1 MVTSKLLTTNSD
13 EPRASGDRSDY
24 NQRSHRLLLVGFRR
38 NYLRIT
44 KKIIRM
50 MSYLKYSFL
59 LFAALIMFSCEEEY
73 LDTRPTN
80 AIASAD
86 ALATEANMA
95 LVINGMHRTMYA
107 QSQTVLPGGTAV
119 ANTARANEHYWV
131 PMGDN
136 LAGGLIHSANA
147 NNLGWRSEAQWVSH
161 TDPFTQTVEI
171 MWYHR
176 YNTIT
181 NANSI
186 INKVAEGTL
195 PMTPGL
201 RSIVGQ
207 AYAYRAYS
215 YLSLVQHYAKGYL
228 IGNPSSDP
236 GVPILFASEAPFESS
251 GRGTVQAVYDQ
262 IFADLDAAIE
272 NFEAGAARPTGS
284 AFHKANLNIDVAWGL
299 RARAAL
305 ATGRWQEAADA
316 AVNARANYPIMAE
329 SDWKAGF
336 NSTLL
341 PEVLWGSNVIGTETT
356 FFRSYFYLASNTF
369 NGSQVRNN
377 PKIADR
383 RLIDA
388 IPDTDYRKDVFL
400 VDAPNTNLSASNGM
414 GGWANNTNPL
424 YQTEEEFN
432 AARAALED
440 QWGWTSA
447 HNAHPYMHVKLRQKV
462 PGGIEPDDIIYMRS
476 SEMYLIEAE
485 AKLMMG
491 DLPGAQEAL
500 RPLGEE
506 RDSAY
511 DVTAFDTQEEF
522 MEHIKF
528 QRGVELWGEGFL
540 FQDKIRWDDPI
551 DHAANGGSGASQ
563 VIYQDAYQVARPSEE
578 PRWVFKIPQRE
589 IDFNPNIGPDD
600 QNP

>member
-1 MVTSKLLTTNSD
+1 
-13 EPRASGDRSDY
+13 
-24 NQRSHRLLLVGFRR
+24 
-38 NYLRIT
+38 
-44 KKIIRM
+44 M
-50 MSYLKYSFL
+50 MSYIKYSLL
-59 LFAALIMFSCEEEY
+59 LFTALVLFSCEEEF
-73 LDTRPTN
+73 LDTSPTD
-80 AIASAD
+80 AISTAD
-86 ALATEANMA
+86 ALATEANMS
-95 LVINGMHRTMYA
+95 LIINGMHRTQYA
-107 QSQTVLPGGTAV
+107 QSQTVLPGGSTI
-119 ANTARANEHYWV
+119 ANTARAGEHYWV

-147 NNLGWRSEAQWVSH
+147 NNLGWRSEAQWISH
-161 TDPFTQTVEI
+161 TDAFTNTVDI
-171 MWYHR
+171 LWYHR
-176 YNTIT
+176 YNIIL

-186 INKVAEGTL
+186 INEVAKGEI
-195 PMTPGL
+195 PVTPGL
-201 RSIVGQ
+201 NTILGQ
-207 AYAYRAYS
+207 AHAYRAYA

-228 IGNPSSDP
+228 IGNPGSDP
-236 GVPILFASEAPFESS
+236 GVPILFASEAPFES
-251 GRGTVQAVYDQ
+251 GPRATVQEVYDQ
-262 IFADLDAAIE
+262 IFTDLDEAIAKFQE
-272 NFEAGAARPTGS
+272 GTPRPTGS
-284 AFHKANLNIDVAWGL
+284 AFHKADLNENVAWGL

-316 AVNARANYPIMAE
+316 AVNAREGYPIMGEA
-329 SDWKAGF
+329 DWKSGF

-341 PEVLWGSNVIGTETT
+341 PEVIWGYNVITTETT

-388 IPDTDYRKDVFL
+388 TPDTDYRKDMFL
-400 VDAPNTNLSASNGM
+400 IDAPNTNLSAANGE
-414 GGWANNTNPL
+414 GGFANNTNPL
-424 YQTEEEFN
+424 YTTEEEFN

-440 QWGWTSA
+440 QWGWTSR
-447 HNAHPYMHVKLRQKV
+447 HNAHPYMHVKLRQAI
-462 PGGIEPDDIIYMRS
+462 PGGIEPDDIIMMRS

-485 AKLMMG
+485 AELMMG
-491 DLPGAQEAL
+491 NLSDAQEAL

-506 RDSAY
+506 RDSEY

-528 QRGVELWGEGFL
+528 QRGIELWGEGFL

-551 DHAANGGSGASQ
+551 DHAANGGSGASE
-563 VIYQDAYQVARPSEE
+563 VIYQDAYQVARPSED

-589 IDFNPNIGPDD
+589 IDTNPNMTPAD